1 MWLFYTVNNNNTST
15 THTPSLILFVSQQ
28 YESKETSTGTKW
40 HTHTHTGSKSLLQTC
55 KAKLIKGPL
64 WLWWRRVRFPL
75 TLHTAPLHKYLQA
88 ADWTRK
94 EKKSNVFL
102 FGSGLIPDGEMSWWK
117 KSAGAFGQDGF
128 AYHASELMH
137 CWKCFGVFFLLFGMH
152 APKLAPHLWIRY
164 KKGRQVLSSFHPSL
178 HPLHFLPP
186 RRCIC
191 ILSSSCQCLTDTCTN
206 PHSHLLR
213 AVISMLTLCLRQ
225 HVFLPHCWPLVFMSV
240 KHMQEC

>member
-1 MWLFYTVNNNNTST
+1 MKYSQGHDVAVLHCKQQQHLH
-15 THTPSLILFVSQQ
+15 HTYSLYHTFCLSAICKQRNKHRNQV
-28 YESKETSTGTKW
+28 T
-40 HTHTHTGSKSLLQTC
+40 HTHTHTGSKPLPQTC

-117 KSAGAFGQDGF
+117 NSAGAFGQDGF

-137 CWKCFGVFFLLFGMH
+137 CWKCFGFFFPAVWDACTKISTTSLNTIQEGPTGSLQL
-152 APKLAPHLWIRY
+152 P
-164 KKGRQVLSSFHPSL
+164 SFTSPAAFS
-178 HPLHFLPP
+178 P
-186 RRCIC
+186 
-191 ILSSSCQCLTDTCTN
+191 T
-206 PHSHLLR
+206 
-213 AVISMLTLCLRQ
+213 A
-225 HVFLPHCWPLVFMSV
+225 
-240 KHMQEC
+240 